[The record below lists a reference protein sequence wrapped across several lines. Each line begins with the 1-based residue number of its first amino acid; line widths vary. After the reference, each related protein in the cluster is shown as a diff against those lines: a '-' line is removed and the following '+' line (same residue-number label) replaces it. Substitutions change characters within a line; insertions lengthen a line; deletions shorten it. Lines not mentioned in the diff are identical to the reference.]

1 MDDPNGPEEFGLI
14 GQRLLLLDLQEMT
27 NDKVRQSSMPDSQE
41 DRQRVQRNIRTKV
54 VIDGVTNF
62 TRNRIEEVIR
72 DVARIE
78 TVRIQK
84 IPWNFERQT
93 VLRFNCSPI

>member
-1 MDDPNGPEEFGLI
+1 MDDPNGPEEFRLI